1 MMNTI
6 HEAIEAAWQAAGPQ
20 TVTLQVHSP
29 LQRLMV
35 EKALIMAQELEA
47 TTAAAPWGQVAR
59 RAESE
64 AIAQGRKLT
73 TLALQ
78 QVLQE
83 AVDAQEKKRLFEHA
97 PAAPCDGTKAA
108 IRVGK

>member
-1 MMNTI
+1 MNTI
-6 HEAIEAAWQAAGPQ
+6 HEAIEAARQAAGPQ
-20 TVTLQVHSP
+20 TITLQVNSP

-59 RAESE
+59 QAESE

-73 TLALQ
+73 TVALQ
-78 QVLQE
+78 KVLQE
-83 AVDAQEKKRLFEHA
+83 AVDAQEKKRRFEHA
-97 PAAPCDGTKAA
+97 LAAPCGETKAA
-108 IRVGK
+108 IRVGN

>member
-1 MMNTI
+1 MNTI
-6 HEAIEAAWQAAGPQ
+6 HEAIEAAWQAGGPQ
-20 TVTLQVHSP
+20 TITLQVNTP

-64 AIAQGRKLT
+64 ALVQGRKLT
-73 TLALQ
+73 TFALQ

-83 AVDAQEKKRLFEHA
+83 AVDAQEKKRHFEPA
-97 PAAPCDGTKAA
+97 PAAL
-108 IRVGK
+108 

>member
-20 TVTLQVHSP
+20 TITLQVNSP

-97 PAAPCDGTKAA
+97 PAAPCGETKAA
-108 IRVGK
+108 IRVSK